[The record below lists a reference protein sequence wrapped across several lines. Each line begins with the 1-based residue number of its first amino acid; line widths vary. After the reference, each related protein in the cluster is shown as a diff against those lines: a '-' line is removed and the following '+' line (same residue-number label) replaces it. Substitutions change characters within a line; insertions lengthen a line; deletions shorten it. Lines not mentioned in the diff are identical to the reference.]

1 MKSLYVRKYHLT
13 FIYNY
18 LGRKSI
24 MICYFKKSLFLGTRL
39 IHNYC
44 SKMNIVPIKALEDN
58 YMYLIIDK
66 STNEA
71 AG

>member
-1 MKSLYVRKYHLT
+1 M
-13 FIYNY
+13 F
-18 LGRKSI
+18 
-24 MICYFKKSLFLGTRL
+24 CYFKKSLFLGTRL
-39 IHNYC
+39 IHNYY